1 MVYKSEI
8 EKNTDQTMPLSSK
21 NEVIEF
27 AFQVYLLGQLDERL
41 FMFFCLLNDRYQA

>member
-1 MVYKSEI
+1 MIVDNL
-8 EKNTDQTMPLSSK
+8 KNGTPSTIPYTPK

-41 FMFFCLLNDRYQA
+41 FMFFCLLTDRYEA

>member
-1 MVYKSEI
+1 MILEDI
-8 EKNTDQTMPLSSK
+8 KNGTNDTIPFSPN

-41 FMFFCLLNDRYQA
+41 FMFFCLLNDRYLA

>member
-1 MVYKSEI
+1 MNVDKIKTTETIPY
-8 EKNTDQTMPLSSK
+8 TPK

-41 FMFFCLLNDRYQA
+41 FMFFCLLNDRYEA

>member
-1 MVYKSEI
+1 MIVNNEI
-8 EKNTDQTMPLSSK
+8 KNDPGQTIPLSTK